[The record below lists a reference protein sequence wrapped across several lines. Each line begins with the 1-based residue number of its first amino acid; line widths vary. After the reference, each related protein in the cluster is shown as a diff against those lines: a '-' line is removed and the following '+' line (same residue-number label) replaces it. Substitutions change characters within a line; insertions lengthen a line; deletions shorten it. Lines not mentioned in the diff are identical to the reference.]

1 MARRNTAAAS
11 RHRSGAL
18 GSRLVTTRMTLL
30 MRCTPTAHVAAALA
44 LTVTGCARCAGERS
58 ARSAEELLPQAAQG
72 SAVTAPLAGVAR
84 NVSALVE
91 RAGQLP
97 GGEQLRDGRRAVSA
111 QLGFDPFTRDGL
123 LSAGLDPDRGAALVL
138 LEGQPP
144 GWVAALPLTRQE
156 AFARTFDRVARERA
170 GLAVRTDEARG
181 DVRVALY
188 SRVGAGERIALG
200 FVRGYA
206 VLSRGADPA
215 AQVAEAAARKPEQS
229 LARDERLSAA
239 RQQLGGQDLTVL
251 APAGSGLLRRIT
263 SRPLPGDLGIGVTGT
278 AAGVAARLFFQ
289 APPQDAQQIQ
299 AALPGGG
306 GGLARWLPADAPLK
320 LRLGLAPARSVEQ
333 IRRIPELSE
342 LVAQLGEVPG
352 QVASALLPGA
362 AVSIDLAPHPNLGL
376 AVDFGFL
383 DWHRQ
388 SPLGTFQ
395 VVALAPVGD
404 RARLGRAFDAAVK
417 LLPGLGAQVSRA
429 GDGWQVR
436 YAGGEGP
443 RFGIRELG
451 GKPVAYLTGGG
462 IGPDQLAQGPALTPV
477 LDQDAGAALQLDLGK
492 LAARVRALPESAY
505 GSGPQ
510 AYVARSVVGQV
521 VEPLAPLRLT
531 ASAMPGAQG
540 LNAEIDLALAPGKP

>member
-1 MARRNTAAAS
+1 MARPYPAAAS

-144 GWVAALPLTRQE
+144 GWVAALPLTGQD

-188 SRVGAGERIALG
+188 SRVEAGERIALG

-289 APPQDAQQIQ
+289 APPQDAGSPPMRRSSCGS
-299 AALPGGG
+299 ASPPRGRSSRSGGFPSCPSS
-306 GGLARWLPADAPLK
+306 LRSSARSPDRWL
-320 LRLGLAPARSVEQ
+320 LRSFRGRRCRSISRLTPISGSPSISASSTGTAKARSGRSRWSRW
-333 IRRIPELSE
+333 RRW
-342 LVAQLGEVPG
+342 ATVP
-352 QVASALLPGA
+352 AWA
-362 AVSIDLAPHPNLGL
+362 APS
-376 AVDFGFL
+376 
-383 DWHRQ
+383 
-388 SPLGTFQ
+388 
-395 VVALAPVGD
+395 
-404 RARLGRAFDAAVK
+404 
-417 LLPGLGAQVSRA
+417 
-429 GDGWQVR
+429 
-436 YAGGEGP
+436 
-443 RFGIRELG
+443 
-451 GKPVAYLTGGG
+451 
-462 IGPDQLAQGPALTPV
+462 TP
-477 LDQDAGAALQLDLGK
+477 
-492 LAARVRALPESAY
+492 P
-505 GSGPQ
+505 
-510 AYVARSVVGQV
+510 
-521 VEPLAPLRLT
+521 
-531 ASAMPGAQG
+531 
-540 LNAEIDLALAPGKP
+540 

>member
-1 MARRNTAAAS
+1 
-11 RHRSGAL
+11 
-18 GSRLVTTRMTLL
+18 
-30 MRCTPTAHVAAALA
+30 
-44 LTVTGCARCAGERS
+44 
-58 ARSAEELLPQAAQG
+58 
-72 SAVTAPLAGVAR
+72 
-84 NVSALVE
+84 
-91 RAGQLP
+91 
-97 GGEQLRDGRRAVSA
+97 
-111 QLGFDPFTRDGL
+111 
-123 LSAGLDPDRGAALVL
+123 
-138 LEGQPP
+138 
-144 GWVAALPLTRQE
+144 
-156 AFARTFDRVARERA
+156 
-170 GLAVRTDEARG
+170 
-181 DVRVALY
+181 
-188 SRVGAGERIALG
+188 
-200 FVRGYA
+200 
-206 VLSRGADPA
+206 
-215 AQVAEAAARKPEQS
+215 
-229 LARDERLSAA
+229 
-239 RQQLGGQDLTVL
+239 
-251 APAGSGLLRRIT
+251 LRR
-263 SRPLPGDLGIGVTGT
+263 
-278 AAGVAARLFFQ
+278 
-289 APPQDAQQIQ
+289 
-299 AALPGGG
+299 
-306 GGLARWLPADAPLK
+306 
-320 LRLGLAPARSVEQ
+320 GLAPARAVEQ

-404 RARLGRAFDAAVK
+404 RARLGRAFEAAVK

-443 RFGIRELG
+443 RFGVRELG

-540 LNAEIDLALAPGKP
+540 VNA